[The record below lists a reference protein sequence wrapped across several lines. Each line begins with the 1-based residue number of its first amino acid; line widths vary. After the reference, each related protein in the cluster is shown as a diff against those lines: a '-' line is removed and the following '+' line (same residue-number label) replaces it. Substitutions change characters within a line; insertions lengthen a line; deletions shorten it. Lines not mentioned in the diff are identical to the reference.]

1 MLIKKL
7 NIFVHSSGVFIK
19 RGACKM
25 HKREIWK
32 EQDIERNV
40 ERTEL
45 GIRSERVEFG
55 WSDETI
61 LWEQEEVP

>member
-55 WSDETI
+55 
-61 LWEQEEVP
+61 